1 MLRPV
6 LHAVVM
12 TVLLAT
18 LVVRA
23 DEPARPVPM
32 DGQCPVAADE
42 HWTAQETFVWGR
54 VCIGQTADF
63 NVVPEYGGDLDPK
76 RPEGLP
82 DNRVLTS
89 AFIETILLADK
100 YRHALTRNG
109 VRIVGARFNDVLD
122 LSGAQIDHE
131 LWLDRSL
138 LAQGADFREARST
151 HRILIDRTRAGGP
164 VLMQDIRI
172 DKDLAIHRSELA
184 AVNLGSSRIGGDL
197 NLDES
202 RIAGNLDLGWLQVA
216 GSLDMTNDEFG
227 DAMLGGVQVGE
238 MLVLEGARSSGQLNM
253 FGAEINGHLIMDQ
266 GRFTDVIVA
275 GAHVHGQFGLPQT
288 KVAGTFNM
296 AAIRVDG
303 NLVMNGQSEFGRVL
317 LVNAHLLANLAFD
330 SATIHE
336 LLDMTNLRLDGVLDM
351 GGGGDFAEV
360 RLIGAHV
367 GGLVALTG
375 SKVHGPL
382 IMGLTRIDGT
392 LLMND
397 KAEFA
402 DVNLANAH
410 LLGNLRIDDAK
421 ISGLLDMRSLD
432 LDGGLDMSNKSE
444 FAEIRLGNGHIGG
457 FLDLTEAKVRGVL
470 NMFGLQL
477 AGALYL
483 NNAEFAE
490 ISLVDA
496 RIGGLLNLRGSKV
509 AGALDLESIE
519 VHGDV
524 FLSGGAEFSGPVTLI
539 FSNIG
544 ELELANGTFHS
555 DVDMTGAQ
563 IRSDLALGSPP
574 TRWIGTPTLILH
586 NARADAIQDTRDAWP
601 GKLDLTGFAY
611 RSLGGVHADERD
623 RMADRPV
630 KWFKIW
636 LAKGQY
642 SPQPYMQ
649 LAAVLRD
656 AGRPD
661 AAADVLY
668 AGKQRERQ
676 EVRGPQR
683 VWLTA
688 LDWSVGY
695 GYHVE
700 RALFWVAGFIVA
712 GVVVLRASGEGRR
725 HGMPFGLAYSFD
737 LLLPIIRLREMHYTI
752 ELAGWA
758 RYYFYVHKIM
768 GYVLASFLVVGVTGL
783 VK

>member
-1 MLRPV
+1 
-6 LHAVVM
+6 
-12 TVLLAT
+12 
-18 LVVRA
+18 
-23 DEPARPVPM
+23 
-32 DGQCPVAADE
+32 
-42 HWTAQETFVWGR
+42 
-54 VCIGQTADF
+54 
-63 NVVPEYGGDLDPK
+63 
-76 RPEGLP
+76 
-82 DNRVLTS
+82 
-89 AFIETILLADK
+89 
-100 YRHALTRNG
+100 
-109 VRIVGARFNDVLD
+109 
-122 LSGAQIDHE
+122 
-131 LWLDRSL
+131 
-138 LAQGADFREARST
+138 
-151 HRILIDRTRAGGP
+151 
-164 VLMQDIRI
+164 
-172 DKDLAIHRSELA
+172 
-184 AVNLGSSRIGGDL
+184 
-197 NLDES
+197 
-202 RIAGNLDLGWLQVA
+202 
-216 GSLDMTNDEFG
+216 
-227 DAMLGGVQVGE
+227 
-238 MLVLEGARSSGQLNM
+238 
-253 FGAEINGHLIMDQ
+253 
-266 GRFTDVIVA
+266 
-275 GAHVHGQFGLPQT
+275 
-288 KVAGTFNM
+288 M

-330 SATIHE
+330 TATIHD

-351 GGGGDFAEV
+351 GSGADFAEV

-402 DVNLANAH
+402 DVNLSNAH
-410 LLGNLRIDDAK
+410 VLGNLRIDDAK

-432 LDGGLDMSNKSE
+432 LDGGLDMSSKSD
-444 FAEIRLGNGHIGG
+444 FAEVRLSNAHVGG
-457 FLDLTEAKVRGVL
+457 FLDLSEAKVRGVL

-477 AGALYL
+477 ASAIYL
-483 NNAEFAE
+483 SKAEFAE
-490 ISLVDA
+490 IGLVDA

-509 AGALDLESIE
+509 AGALDMESIE

-524 FLSGGAEFSGPVTLI
+524 FLSGGAEFSGPVNLI

-555 DVDMTGAQ
+555 DVDITGAQ
-563 IRSDLALGSPP
+563 IRSDLALGLPP
-574 TRWIGTPTLILH
+574 TRWIGDPTLILH
-586 NARADAIQDTRDAWP
+586 NARADAIQDARDAWP
-601 GKLDLTGFAY
+601 GKLDLTGFTY

-630 KWFKIW
+630 KWFKTW

-642 SPQPYMQ
+642 SPQPYVQ
-649 LAAVLRD
+649 LATVLRD

-661 AAADVLY
+661 AADEVLY
-668 AGKQRERQ
+668 IGKQRERQ

-700 RALFWVAGFIVA
+700 RALFWVAGFILA
-712 GVVVLRASGEGRR
+712 GVVVLRASGEGRH